1 MERATLMKV
10 NDNRK
15 LYRSV
20 YHMKSGV
27 IEEVE
32 VPPLQFIVQ
41 EGKGKLNSLGQ
52 PEEEYWAV
60 WKTVN
65 QLKRITK
72 GRNGYQFK
80 LMPHEIVWHEN
91 IGEDEWSYT
100 QMMQVPD
107 VITFEMYDEASACV
121 QKRYRDEIVP
131 ATNFVTFKQGLCI
144 QKLHVGH
151 YRESMKTVEELKN
164 YAESHGY
171 NVSGG
176 RREVYLNQPGCNP
189 AHRWET
195 IVRLQVGE

>member
-1 MERATLMKV
+1 MKV

-15 LYRSV
+15 LNKSI
-20 YHMKSGV
+20 YHLKPGV

-32 VPPLQFIVQ
+32 VPSLQFIVQ

-121 QKRYRDEIVP
+121 QTRYRDEIVP
-131 ATNFVTFKQGLCI
+131 TTNFVTNKQGLCI
-144 QKLHVGH
+144 QKLHVGK
-151 YRESMKTVEELKN
+151 R
-164 YAESHGY
+164 
-171 NVSGG
+171 
-176 RREVYLNQPGCNP
+176 
-189 AHRWET
+189 
-195 IVRLQVGE
+195 